1 MPKRAIDDYL
11 AGLDPPARDT
21 LQELRDLILDVVP
34 EAEEG
39 IAYGVPVFRVDGSP
53 VAGFAAFKDHL
64 SYLPHSGTVL
74 ARLGSQVADYTTSK
88 GALQFPL
95 DRCLP
100 ADLVQVL
107 VEARMEELAD

>member
-1 MPKRAIDDYL
+1 MTATRERI
-11 AGLDPPARDT
+11 
-21 LQELRDLILDVVP
+21 QEVVR
-34 EAEEG
+34 E
-39 IAYGVPVFRVDGSP
+39 
-53 VAGFAAFKDHL
+53 H
-64 SYLPHSGTVL
+64 HGTVL
-74 ARLGSQVADYTTSK
+74 ARLGTQVADYTTSK